1 MPGHLKE
8 LMVREYQAALKGV
21 PGMFAIRYTGLT
33 VAATCDLRGRL
44 FTKGSQMLHI
54 QNRLFRKALQGID
67 LADFGTQVSGPSAVI
82 YGGDVMAGIK
92 VVAEFAKDHKTVEIR
107 GGWFEGRVMDPAAV
121 TELSKIPPREVLL
134 CQVML
139 TARGPVQGT
148 VNILQGLMRK
158 LVCTVKEIEK
168 KSQAASA

>member
-1 MPGHLKE
+1 MPGRLKE
-8 LMVREYQAALKGV
+8 LMIKEYQAALKGV

-33 VAATCDLRGRL
+33 VGATSDLRGRL
-44 FTKGSQMLHI
+44 FAKGNQMMHV
-54 QNRLFRKALQGID
+54 QNRLFRKALEGIN
-67 LADFGTQVSGPSAVI
+67 LADFGDYVAGPSAVV

-92 VVAEFAKDHKTVEIR
+92 VVADFARDHKTIEIQ
-107 GGWFEGRVMDPAAV
+107 GGYFDGKIMDPAAV

-139 TARGPVQGT
+139 AARGPVQGM
-148 VNILQGLMRK
+148 VNVMQALIRK
-158 LVCTVKEIEK
+158 LVCTVREIEK